1 MLRSPLVA
9 PGKRRVWTACV
20 LLGLAATLSLGGML
34 ALGSGQLARAQQS
47 AATQYWPA
55 IYVEGQPES
64 AQLDVLIAEVEGW
77 SRVSQ
82 VHRRSPDESMELLR
96 QRLGEE
102 EVRRM
107 GLDAS
112 LLPVVL
118 EVEPSALGQGSEALA
133 ARVAALEVR
142 EEVVAVDLP
151 ESQALEAMAAW
162 RAIRAGVWLAW
173 ALALMGALMGLGGLL
188 WRLREEERAEQAMLE
203 QFGASRVA
211 LGRPT
216 LIRGLVLGA
225 AAGALA
231 APATLMIFSAFR
243 AALQP
248 LLADATLSAAAAV
261 PVMLAQIVGG
271 AILGTLL
278 GWALRRPRQ
287 TDAEKGAL
295 RPLLDWRL
303 P

>member
-9 PGKRRVWTACV
+9 LSKRRTWTACV
-20 LLGLAATLSLGGML
+20 LLGLAAILSLGGVL
-34 ALGSGQLARAQQS
+34 ALGSWQLERAQQS

-64 AQLDVLIAEVEGW
+64 AQLDALIAEVEGW
-77 SRVSQ
+77 SRVAQ
-82 VHRRSPDESMELLR
+82 VHRRSPDENMELLR
-96 QRLGEE
+96 ERLGDED
-102 EVRRM
+102 VRQM

-118 EVEPSALGQGSEALA
+118 EVEPSALGQSSEALA
-133 ARVAALEVR
+133 AQVAALEVR
-142 EEVVAVDLP
+142 DEVVAVDLP

-162 RAIRAGVWLAW
+162 RAIRVGVWVGW
-173 ALALMGALMGLGGLL
+173 ALALLGALMGLGGLL

-211 LGRPT
+211 LGRAT
-216 LIRGLVLGA
+216 LVRGLVLGA

-231 APATLMIFSAFR
+231 APATLLTLSALS

-248 LLADATLSAAAAV
+248 LLVDATLSAAAAV
-261 PVMLAQIVGG
+261 PVMVAQICGG
-271 AILGTLL
+271 ALLGALL

-287 TDAEKGAL
+287 ADRAEGAL

>member
-9 PGKRRVWTACV
+9 LSQRRVWTACV
-20 LLGLAATLSLGGML
+20 LLGLAATLSLGGVL
-34 ALGSGQLARAQQS
+34 ALGGWQLERAQQS

-77 SRVSQ
+77 SRVDQ
-82 VHRRSPDESMELLR
+82 VHRRSPEESLDLLR
-96 QRLGEE
+96 ERLGEE

-118 EVEPSALGQGSEALA
+118 EVEPSMLGQGSEALA

-151 ESQALEAMAAW
+151 ESQALEALAAW
-162 RAIRAGVWLAW
+162 RAIRAGVWLSW
-173 ALALMGALMGLGGLL
+173 ALALMGALMGLGGLV
-188 WRLREEERAEQAMLE
+188 WRLREEERAEQTMLE

-216 LIRGLVLGA
+216 LIRGLVLGG
-225 AAGALA
+225 AAGVLA
-231 APATLMIFSAFR
+231 APATLMLFSGFR

-248 LLADATLSAAAAV
+248 LLVDATLSAAAAV
-261 PVMLAQIVGG
+261 PVMLAQVVGG
-271 AILGTLL
+271 ALLGTLI
-278 GWALRRPRQ
+278 GWVLRRPRQ
-287 TDAEKGAL
+287 SDTAPGAL